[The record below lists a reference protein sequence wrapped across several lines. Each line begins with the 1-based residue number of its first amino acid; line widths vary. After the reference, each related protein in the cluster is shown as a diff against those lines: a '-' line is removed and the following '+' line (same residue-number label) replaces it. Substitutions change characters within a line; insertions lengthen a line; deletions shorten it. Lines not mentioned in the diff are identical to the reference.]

1 MSDRTLLYLTDDAGT
16 HLQLWQRS
24 GHDQPRLLGEG
35 AWDQPEMQSAL
46 AAAGQRGDALW
57 IVMPASWGSLL
68 SVPIPSRRREQAL
81 QALPFAVEDLVT
93 DAVEDLHLTLGAT
106 PARTETGYLWPVLVV
121 DRGRRESLLARL
133 EEIGLR
139 PQGMVHPLDLW
150 PQPAARQWQV
160 YALGDGMPLH
170 VVTGAH
176 AGFVLPTAGD
186 PWHALAE
193 ILPDSDTGDALRP
206 ERLMVAGLSDPSVDL
221 DDVSVEQGPRPDW
234 PALWHDSVERAQ
246 PLSGVEP
253 IDAGQRRRQRRLWLW
268 VAVLLVLLGVTL
280 TVQQGVEGWQ
290 AARHSKE
297 LQAQIRKDFHAALPD
312 VRRLVNARVQIEQA
326 LAAQGDSAGR
336 AVFLSAMQALAQA
349 LRDGQA
355 KDATIRLAHVR
366 FAQGRLVADLTG
378 KQYDVLQAMLSDL
391 QKQSGW
397 TVERIDS
404 GVEGEQAHMR
414 LGMTRNTAGGVQ

>member
-35 AWDQPEMQSAL
+35 GWDQPEVQSAL
-46 AAAGQRGDALW
+46 ASVAQRGDALW

-106 PARTETGYLWPVLVV
+106 PTRTETGYLWPVLVV
-121 DRGRRESLLARL
+121 DRARREALLARL

-150 PQPAARQWQV
+150 PQPGARQWQV

-186 PWHALAE
+186 PWHALAG

-221 DDVSVEQGPRPDW
+221 GDVSVEQGPPPDW
-234 PALWHDSVERAQ
+234 PTLWHDSVERAQ
-246 PLSGVEP
+246 PLSAVEP

-268 VAVLLVLLGVTL
+268 VAVLLVLLGATL

-290 AARHSKE
+290 AAKHSK
-297 LQAQIRKDFHAALPD
+297 QMKAQIRKDFHAALPD

-326 LAAQGDSAGR
+326 LVAQGNSAGR

-349 LRDGQA
+349 LHDGQA
-355 KDATIRLAHVR
+355 RDASIRLAHVR

-378 KQYDVLQAMLSDL
+378 KQYDVLQGMLASL

-414 LGMTRNTAGGVQ
+414 LGMTPDTTGGAQ

>member
-1 MSDRTLLYLTDDAGT
+1 MSVRTLLYLTDDAGA

-24 GHDQPRLLGEG
+24 GHDQPRLLSEG
-35 AWDQPEMQSAL
+35 SWDQLEVRSAL
-46 AAAGQRGDALW
+46 ATVAQRGDALW

-106 PARTETGYLWPVLVV
+106 PTRTETGYLWPVLVV
-121 DRGRRESLLARL
+121 DRARHESLLAQL
-133 EEIGLR
+133 DATGLR

-150 PQPAARQWQV
+150 PQPDVRQWQV

-170 VVTGAH
+170 VVTGIH
-176 AGFVLPTAGD
+176 TGFILPMFDDPWRALAEVLPT
-186 PWHALAE
+186 
-193 ILPDSDTGDALRP
+193 SDAADVLRP
-206 ERLMVAGLSDPSVDL
+206 EKLVVVGLLPPSVDL
-221 DDVSVEQGPRPDW
+221 GDVSVEQGALPDW
-234 PALWHDSVERAQ
+234 PALWHDSIERAQ
-246 PLSGVEP
+246 PLSAVQP

-268 VAVLLVLLGVTL
+268 VAVLLVLLGITL
-280 TVQQGVEGWQ
+280 TVQQGIEGWQ
-290 AARHSKE
+290 AAKQSKA

-312 VRRLVNARVQIEQA
+312 VHRLVNARVQIEQA

-336 AVFLSAMQALAQA
+336 TVFLSAMQALART
-349 LRDGQA
+349 LHDGQA
-355 KDATIRLAHVR
+355 RDASIRLAHVR

-378 KQYDVLQAMLSDL
+378 KQYEVLQSMLASL
-391 QKQSGW
+391 QKQPGW
-397 TVERIDS
+397 AVERIDS

-414 LGMTRNTAGGVQ
+414 LGMAPDATGGAQ